1 MMDNEDMEMGDAT
14 ERHIETTKMEIQ
26 LTRKQ

>member
-14 ERHIETTKMEIQ
+14 ERHIETTKMD
-26 LTRKQ
+26 KW